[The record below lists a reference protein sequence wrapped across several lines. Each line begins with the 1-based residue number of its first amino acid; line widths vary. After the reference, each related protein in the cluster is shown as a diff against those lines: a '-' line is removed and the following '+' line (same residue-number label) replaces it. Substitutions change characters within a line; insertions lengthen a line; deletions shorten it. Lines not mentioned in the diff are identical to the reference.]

1 MGLSDNYDQNIWDLA
16 KHLSN
21 LKYKNKLM
29 QSRFDLIIDITA
41 LLAGASEF
49 SGNYQQVNVG

>member
-21 LKYKNKLM
+21 SKYKDTLM
-29 QSRFDLIIDITA
+29 RQRFDKIIDTI
-41 LLAGASEF
+41 GP
-49 SGNYQQVNVG
+49 